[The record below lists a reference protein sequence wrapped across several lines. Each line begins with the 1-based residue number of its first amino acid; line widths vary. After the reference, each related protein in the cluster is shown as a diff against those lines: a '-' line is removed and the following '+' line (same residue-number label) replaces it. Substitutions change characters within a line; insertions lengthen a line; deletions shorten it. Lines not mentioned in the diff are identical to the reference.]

1 MDGVWTQDIF
11 RNVFRNRDIS
21 LSSPRDLV
29 NHSLY
34 FEART
39 FLHGLLLVEDKL
51 SMAHG
56 LESRVPFLDND
67 LVDFAMSCPVEFKL
81 NRIDEITRVD
91 ENAPGNKVANYF
103 TKTSDGKQ
111 ILRDAM
117 SAYIPDEISSAVKQG
132 FSAPDGSWF
141 KGESI
146 DFVRRK
152 LLEGDPMLNT
162 IFDGDV
168 VRSLVQEHLD
178 GTRNRRLLVWSFLNI
193 EEWLN
198 QNFG

>member
-1 MDGVWTQDIF
+1 MSGAG
-11 RNVFRNRDIS
+11 R
-21 LSSPRDLV
+21 
-29 NHSLY
+29 
-34 FEART
+34 EAA
-39 FLHGLLLVEDKL
+39 G
-51 SMAHG
+51 
-56 LESRVPFLDND
+56 
-67 LVDFAMSCPVEFKL
+67 
-81 NRIDEITRVD
+81 
-91 ENAPGNKVANYF
+91 GNGTTV
-103 TKTSDGKQ
+103 T
-111 ILRDAM
+111 
-117 SAYIPDEISSAVKQG
+117 VKQG